1 VVGVSQGIVTKDSGT
16 SHSGTL
22 VPPRFPQNWI
32 NSDNSVAPPVAPGAR
47 VVPPD
52 CPDSP
57 AEARRRRRRQLSH
70 DIHHELGTIMMLASL
85 LATSPDVGPD
95 SKQRA
100 RQILGETRWLDQ
112 LQRAYEDCALEP
124 DNTAPE
130 PVGILALDAVAREV
144 VAAMSLST
152 ATAITVTARPTHARA
167 DRLAFWRAVRNLI
180 DNAVRAAGPAGHVE
194 VTLYDEDGWAVVQ
207 VDDDGPGFGAAKPGL
222 GSLGLGIVQDMT
234 GAWGGHLQIRHRSRG
249 GASVR
254 MLLPESPPGPL

>member
-1 VVGVSQGIVTKDSGT
+1 VG
-16 SHSGTL
+16 
-22 VPPRFPQNWI
+22 
-32 NSDNSVAPPVAPGAR
+32 
-47 VVPPD
+47 
-52 CPDSP
+52 
-57 AEARRRRRRQLSH
+57 
-70 DIHHELGTIMMLASL
+70 
-85 LATSPDVGPD
+85 
-95 SKQRA
+95 
-100 RQILGETRWLDQ
+100 
-112 LQRAYEDCALEP
+112 
-124 DNTAPE
+124 
-130 PVGILALDAVAREV
+130 
-144 VAAMSLST
+144 
-152 ATAITVTARPTHARA
+152 RA